1 MELQENGSVLE
12 VPPGCVEQNLSVEV
26 TGYNT
31 SCSNGSAAARP
42 AAGVNEMDSFRIVL
56 YILIFLL
63 SVFGNL
69 LIIVVLMLNKRM
81 RTVTNCF
88 LLSLAVSDL
97 MMAVFCMPFTLIPNI
112 LEDFIF
118 GRAMCK
124 AVSYFMGISVSIS
137 TFSLVAIAIE
147 RYSAICNPL
156 KSRSWQT
163 RSHAYRV
170 IAATWALS
178 LLIMVPY
185 LVFSHLRSFPKS
197 NGTVAH
203 MCRLFW
209 PSQKAEETWYVLLLF
224 ILFFIPG
231 VMMIVAY
238 GLISRELYRG
248 MQFELNQSR
257 ENAGQKNGVGKPIL
271 GSNDDNDDDGC
282 YVQTKA
288 SPGMELPTL
297 SASAGAA
304 RAKTERARSNTSEAK
319 LQAKKRVVRMLLV
332 IVALFF
338 VCWMPLYS
346 ANTWKAFDLNSATK
360 ALSGAPISFIHL
372 LSYTS
377 ACVNPIIYCFMN
389 MRFRKALLATFGC
402 CLRHR
407 FCRRCCGNTGKD
419 GAEDGMTTSMA
430 PSMAT
435 SMSKFSYTTVSTTG
449 NC

>member
-1 MELQENGSVLE
+1 MALQADNMSALE
-12 VPPGCVEQNLSVEV
+12 VSPGCMEQNLSMEV
-26 TGYNT
+26 TDYNI
-31 SCSNGSAAARP
+31 SCTNGSSVPKAASR
-42 AAGVNEMDSFRIVL
+42 VKEMDSFRIFL

-63 SVFGNL
+63 SFFGNL

-118 GRAMCK
+118 GGAMCK

-170 IAATWALS
+170 IAATWALA

-185 LVFSHLRSFPKS
+185 PIFSHLRSFPKS

-209 PSQKAEETWYVLLLF
+209 PSPQAEQTWYVLLLF
-224 ILFFIPG
+224 ILFFVPG

-248 MQFELNQSR
+248 MQFEVNQSK
-257 ENAGQKNGVGKPIL
+257 ETTGQKNGVGRPIL
-271 GSNDDNDDDGC
+271 GSNDDDDGC
-282 YVQTKA
+282 YIQTKT
-288 SPGMELPTL
+288 SPGVELPTL
-297 SASAGAA
+297 SGGAA
-304 RAKTERARSNTSEAK
+304 QAKTERARSNTSEAK
-319 LQAKKRVVRMLLV
+319 LQAKKRVIRMLMV

-338 VCWMPLYS
+338 ICWMPLYS
-346 ANTWKAFDLNSATK
+346 ANTWKAFDLKSASR
-360 ALSGAPISFIHL
+360 ALTGAPISFIHL

-389 MRFRKALLATFGC
+389 TRFRKALISTFAC
-402 CLRHR
+402 CFRNR
-407 FCRRCCGNTGKD
+407 FCRKWCGNARKD
-419 GAEDGMTTSMA
+419 PGEDGMTTSMA
-430 PSMAT
+430 PSMVT